1 MAALG
6 CMLMLCCVSHMPR
19 RNQLQALTC
28 TTEHSAGWRKATN
41 NKFALDS
48 CNVGWVGDRGIAA
61 FVECMAGLGY

>member
-1 MAALG
+1 
-6 CMLMLCCVSHMPR
+6 MPR
-19 RNQLQALTC
+19 RNQLQTLTC